1 MYNTACHKI
10 ASLQAIS
17 SGQEI
22 PALIEA
28 KHSLEY
34 QFAQAA
40 KLAEDLDI
48 QVLTASNLYHLNL
61 CDQLRA
67 VIILFILNKIL

>member
-1 MYNTACHKI
+1 MTACHKI

-17 SGQEI
+17 SGKEI

-28 KHSLEY
+28 KQQLDY

-48 QVLTASNLYHLNL
+48 QVLISFHLNKHVFMI
-61 CDQLRA
+61 QNPQ
-67 VIILFILNKIL
+67 I